1 MAATNPAKTL
11 QDERSCPICL
21 EYFKDPVVLDCD
33 HNFCR
38 ACITQCWEG
47 SQTLSC
53 PQCRQTCPEKNLRPN
68 RQLRNIVE
76 AARGLRLQSAREAE
90 TEGLCEK
97 HREPLKLFCKD
108 DQIPICVVCDRSKE
122 HRDHRV
128 IPAEE
133 AAEEFKE
140 KIQAHLKTLRE
151 EREKLQE
158 CKVTREKRS
167 QENLRKTQTERQKI
181 VSEFQQ
187 LRQFLEEQERLL
199 LAQLEKL
206 EKEMGMFHTDNITTL
221 SEEISHLSELIS
233 EVEGKC
239 QKPTN
244 EFLQVR
250 LMKYN
255 HVKLFLSRCEKGKF
269 QRPKEI
275 SPGLEKELSDV
286 SQKAVALIETV
297 RTFEVTVTLDPDTA
311 HPQLVLSE
319 DGKRVRWGHTR
330 DSPRGDIAGRW
341 RWGVGNAGVWGWPES
356 LCRGRER
363 SATAPRRGSGLCGD
377 GGISSGLSPPPRPSC
392 PRAGFIHPWSV

>member
-1 MAATNPAKTL
+1 MAATKPAKTL
-11 QDERSCPICL
+11 QDETTCPICL

-76 AARGLRLQSAREAE
+76 AARGLRLQSEREAE

-133 AAEEFKE
+133 VAEEFKE
-140 KIQAHLKTLRE
+140 KIQAYLKTLTE
-151 EREKLQE
+151 EREKLRE
-158 CKVTREKRS
+158 CKLSKEKRN

-199 LAQLEKL
+199 LAQLEKV
-206 EKEMGMFHTDNITTL
+206 EKEMVMFHTENITNL

-250 LMKYN
+250 L
-255 HVKLFLSRCEKGKF
+255 S
-269 QRPKEI
+269 
-275 SPGLEKELSDV
+275 
-286 SQKAVALIETV
+286 
-297 RTFEVTVTLDPDTA
+297 
-311 HPQLVLSE
+311 
-319 DGKRVRWGHTR
+319 
-330 DSPRGDIAGRW
+330 
-341 RWGVGNAGVWGWPES
+341 
-356 LCRGRER
+356 
-363 SATAPRRGSGLCGD
+363 
-377 GGISSGLSPPPRPSC
+377 
-392 PRAGFIHPWSV
+392 